1 MSGSSWCRG
10 VLCCGLLLAGCG
22 EQADIGTPITAE
34 QLALR
39 DRGLAELENERPE
52 QAEPLFRQLLAQR
65 PGERMP
71 RSNLVIALLRQQQTE
86 QAAEALQPLLVAG
99 PTAHSLGLQ
108 ALIEQQRGNLG
119 TALQYLQRALQA
131 APGDSELAFAAYQL
145 ASQSRD
151 ASASALAA
159 SALQSLTA
167 LRPDNPWVLLRR
179 LESAL
184 VAGDR
189 AAAAGPAIRLRE
201 LLSWQLSEPVAA
213 QLQRVQ
219 QAIDEARLEPAAAE
233 LLRLENLLR
242 GTELYRESLREL
254 RVGIAGVPLEAFDG
268 AGQPDPGTGPVVPIH
283 FQSQSLAAIRG
294 DTLALLSADLDRD
307 GANDLLRLTLSSGA
321 GMLQWY
327 LAAAGHAL
335 SGELQLPRPLA
346 ADARMSLLDLDND
359 ADLDLLLWGSHG
371 VMGLE
376 ALDDGF
382 VLRDDGW
389 GLPDRPLL
397 SLVALDFDIEGDLDL
412 FIVDGQTQPVLY
424 RNAQPGLWQ
433 ALPGDALAGLPASLP
448 AVKDAVAS
456 DLDRDGDIDL
466 LLLDAVGLQLLENL
480 RHGHFAYRRLPD
492 GGSGDAVAVADLD
505 DDGRPDIL
513 LADATS
519 IRWLQGLS
527 TAFAEPRTLTAHSLG
542 AAMQLWLA
550 DFDNDGR
557 KDLLLQARDGLAL
570 WQQQGPGSW
579 QSVAADWPAAMHV
592 DYADLD
598 ADGQLDLAIA
608 SGTELLRLSGAG
620 AGDSGW
626 LSLRLRGLTT
636 GNGKNNA
643 FGLGALVEVRQG
655 QRRQYHEV
663 WRDPVHIG
671 LGPAGRAEVLRVL
684 WTNGV
689 PQNRID
695 VAGNRQLVEE
705 QQLKGSCPFLYAWDG
720 ERFAFVT
727 DLLWNAPLGLPVA
740 PGVWLPADPSE
751 LVRID
756 GLQPR
761 QERFELR
768 ITEELWEAAFFDQL
782 RLWVVD
788 HPAELEVASNL
799 RVVPGQGPQ
808 PERVLGARELRPL
821 VAALDGQGRE
831 VGAQVAERDEVYA
844 DGYVATPYQGVA
856 QPWSFTMD
864 LGQAP
869 ASAVRLWLEGWIFP
883 ADASLNLALAQRQDL
898 AYVPPRIEVETQAGW
913 QLLLADAGFPAGK
926 TKATIIDLPA
936 LPAGSRRLRI
946 VSSLWLHWDRIR
958 WSIQPDDDSARVIA
972 RLPPAQASLRERGY
986 SQLQRV
992 ASNAPHAYD
1001 YDRVSRQSPWE
1012 PFPGSY
1018 TRLGDVL
1025 PLLQQADDL
1034 SVILAAGDELA
1045 LSFDASGL
1053 PAAPP
1058 GWRRTLF
1065 LESHGWDKDADRN
1078 TWQAQQ
1084 LEPLPFRA
1092 MSGYPG
1098 EPGEQFPDTPAHRQY
1113 QAQWLTRRL
1122 P

>member
-1 MSGSSWCRG
+1 MSWSRWCRA
-10 VLCCGLLLAGCG
+10 VCAGLLLAGCG
-22 EQADIGTPITAE
+22 EQVEVSTPITAE

-52 QAEPLFRQLLAQR
+52 QAELIFRQLLAQR

-71 RSNLVIALLRQQQTE
+71 RSNLVISLLRQQQTE
-86 QAAEALQPLLVAG
+86 QAAETLQPLLVAG
-99 PTAHSLGLQ
+99 ATAHSLGLQ
-108 ALIEQQRGNLG
+108 ALIEQQRGNPEA
-119 TALQYLQRALQA
+119 ALQSLQTALQA
-131 APGDSELAFAAYQL
+131 APRDSELAFAAYQL

-151 ASASALAA
+151 AAA
-159 SALQSLTA
+159 AAVAGMALQSLLA
-167 LRPDNPWVLLRR
+167 LRPDNPWVLLRQ
-179 LESAL
+179 LQSAL
-184 VAGDR
+184 AAGDR
-189 AAAAGPAIRLRE
+189 AAAAGSAIRLRE
-201 LLSWQLSEPVAA
+201 LLSWQLAEPEAG

-219 QAIDEARLEPAAAE
+219 QAIDQAQLAQAAAE

-242 GTELYRESLREL
+242 GTDLYRESLREL
-254 RVGIAGVPLEAFDG
+254 RTGIVGVPLERFDT
-268 AGQPDPGTGPVVPIH
+268 AADQHEPGGEPVVPIH
-283 FQSQSLAAIRG
+283 FQPQSLG
-294 DTLALLSADLDRD
+294 PSTGETLALRSADLDGD
-307 GANDLLRLTLSSGA
+307 GANDLLRLSRTADA

-335 SGELQLPRPLA
+335 SGERQLPRQLA
-346 ADARMSLLDLDND
+346 ADARISLLDLDND

-371 VMGLE
+371 VLGLE
-376 ALDDGF
+376 A
-382 VLRDDGW
+382 RDDGLAVRDDAW
-389 GLPDRPLL
+389 GLPDRPVR
-397 SLVALDFDIEGDLDL
+397 SLAALDFDMEGDLDL
-412 FIVDGQTQPVLY
+412 FIVDDQARPVLY

-433 ALPGDALAGLPASLP
+433 ALPDEALTGLPAGLSG
-448 AVKDAVAS
+448 VRDIVAS

-466 LLLDAVGLQLLENL
+466 LLLDAVGLGVAENL
-480 RHGHFAYRRLPD
+480 RHGHFAYRPLPD
-492 GGSGDAVAVADLD
+492 SGLADAVAVADLD
-505 DDGRPDIL
+505 DDGWPDIV
-513 LADATS
+513 LADAHS
-519 IRWLQGLS
+519 VRWRQGLP
-527 TAFAEPRTLTAHSLG
+527 TAFAAPQSLTTHALG

-557 KDLLLQARDGLAL
+557 KDVLLQAREGLAL
-570 WQQQGPGSW
+570 WQQQAADAW
-579 QSVAADWPAAMHV
+579 HSVAADWPAAARV
-592 DYADLD
+592 DYADLN
-598 ADGQLDLAIA
+598 ADGQLDLAVA
-608 SGTELLRLSGAG
+608 GATELLRLSGAG
-620 AGDSGW
+620 AGGSGW

-643 FGLGALVEVRQG
+643 FGFGALVEVRQG
-655 QRRQYHEV
+655 QRRQFHEV
-663 WRDPVHIG
+663 WRDPTHIG
-671 LGPAGRAEVLRVL
+671 LGVTGRAEVLRVL

-695 VAGNRQLVEE
+695 VSGNRHLVEE

-756 GLQPR
+756 GLQPL
-761 QERFELR
+761 QGRFELR

-788 HPAELEVASNL
+788 HPEALEVASNL

-821 VAALDGQGRE
+821 AAAIDGQGRE
-831 VGAQVAERDEVYA
+831 VGALVAERDEVYA
-844 DGYVATPYQGVA
+844 DGYVPTPYQGVA
-856 QPWSFTMD
+856 KPWSFTMD

-883 ADASLNLALAQRQDL
+883 ADASLNLALAQRRDL
-898 AYVPPRIEVETQAGW
+898 PHVPPRIEVETATGW

-926 TKATIIDLPA
+926 TKATVIDLPA

-958 WSIQPDDDSARVIA
+958 WSIQPDDATAEVIA
-972 RLPPAQASLRERGY
+972 RLSPTVASLRERGY
-986 SQLQRV
+986 SRLQRV

-1001 YDRVSRQSPWE
+1001 YNRVSKHSPWE
-1012 PFPGSY
+1012 VFPGNY

-1025 PLLQQADDL
+1025 PLLQEADDF

-1045 LSFDASGL
+1045 LSFDAGSL
-1053 PAAPP
+1053 PAPRP

-1098 EPGEQFPDTPAHRQY
+1098 EPGEQFPDTPAHREY